1 MAALSLVTIGV
12 FFPSN
17 TDAETGVNDPTPGVS
32 TPTAPFPIDGN
43 PRLASSL
50 RDVLDT
56 YEESGAT
63 EALSFASDRG
73 VRVHQ
78 DRLRV
83 MVEAFEGREQDAES
97 QIKESLGLIEQ
108 RWRRWF
114 QVSITVANLERL
126 AEGDTI
132 RFIDQ
137 ARDAQP
143 QVVSEG
149 VGVIGANTWHSGG
162 VNGAGVKLAIIDSG
176 FASYTTKLGT
186 ELPASVTAVSMRADG
201 LLQDGDHG
209 TAVAEIVYDTAP
221 GAQLFLNRD
230 GHAAG

>member
-1 MAALSLVTIGV
+1 MPRSILLVSAVVALVVVAS
-12 FFPSN
+12 
-17 TDAETGVNDPTPGVS
+17 ATPGIS
-32 TPTAPFPIDGN
+32 SGSERLSKDGN

-56 YEESGAT
+56 YEERGAT

-83 MVEAFEGREQDAES
+83 MVEAVEGRGQDAES

-126 AEGDTI
+126 AEGDAI
-132 RFIDQ
+132 RLIDQ

-149 VGVIGANTWHSGG
+149 VGVIGANT
-162 VNGAGVKLAIIDSG
+162 
-176 FASYTTKLGT
+176 
-186 ELPASVTAVSMRADG
+186 
-201 LLQDGDHG
+201 
-209 TAVAEIVYDTAP
+209 
-221 GAQLFLNRD
+221 
-230 GHAAG
+230 